1 MGEFENTEKGH
12 RTRVFVMYVESLEPE
27 ELWEESS
34 RERKWF
40 TIREAK
46 EVLQKNKP
54 FHVKYLAKL
63 VQTKSSPRS

>member
-1 MGEFENTEKGH
+1 
-12 RTRVFVMYVESLEPE
+12 MYVESLEPE
-27 ELWEESS
+27 ELWEESN

-54 FHVKYLAKL
+54 FHVKYLERM
-63 VQTKSSPRS
+63 VQTKSNAVG